1 MSHPGNSFGFLFRMA
16 WRDSRSSRRR
26 LLLFSISISLGVAAL
41 IAIGLFRASLAQAI
55 DDHAR
60 SLLGADLVVESSR
73 PFTREQEQMLRSLG
87 ATQAREVRFRTMA
100 LFPKSGGTRLVYV
113 RALGGNFPFYGKME
127 TTPPAAAQTFRNG
140 GEAVPEESLLFQF
153 RASAGD
159 SIKIGEATFRIAGA
173 LTKMPGEASPAASFA
188 PRVYIPLQN
197 LAETNLLKPGSLARY
212 LNFVKFAPNVDV
224 AAEVEKLAPQI
235 EKSGL
240 EYDTVAKRKKDLG
253 EALDNLYRF
262 LNLVGFISLLLGA
275 VGVASAIQAHL
286 EQKVRT
292 AAVLRCLGAAGRT
305 TVAIYLLQAMAMG
318 VIGVLSGAALG
329 LALHRILPGLLQKL
343 IPFELPTAIAW
354 TPVWGGMA
362 VGFAVCILFALPP
375 LLRFRRVSPL
385 LTLRASVDEK
395 AAPRRPDF
403 VIWLIYLVIAASLT
417 AFAILQANA
426 WSDGLFVAGGLGLAV
441 AILVGVAKL
450 LIFLV
455 RKLLPPGWSFVLR
468 QGLANLYRPNNR
480 TLLLT
485 LSLGLGTFLLLTIYL
500 TRDVLLTQFR
510 SIDANN
516 QPNIFLF
523 DIQPD
528 QTQAVADLVRQQ
540 QLPVIQQAPIVTMRL
555 VEVKG
560 RKSSDILKDPNRKAP
575 EWELEREYR
584 STYRADLSETE
595 KITAGKWVSHFDY
608 HPGETVPVSVEQGIA
623 RDLGLTIGDSL
634 VFDIQGVP
642 IKARVASLREVDWKR
657 FQTNFFVV
665 FPTGVLE
672 NAPTF
677 NVLVSRVPTP
687 AASARLQ
694 NAAVAKFPNI
704 SALDL
709 TSVIQTV
716 DAILGKVALVIRIM
730 SLFTVGTGL
739 VVLGSTIW
747 SGRYQRLKESVLLR
761 TLGASRAQIWK
772 ILCAE
777 YLFLGLLASATGI
790 GLALAASWALAVF
803 TFKLAYTPALLPV
816 VLAGLIVTAL
826 TVAVGLLTSY
836 GLGSTPPLAILR
848 EELD

>member
-1 MSHPGNSFGFLFRMA
+1 MPEANRNLAFIFRMA
-16 WRDSRSSRRR
+16 WRDSRSSRWR

-41 IAIGLFRASLAQAI
+41 IAIGLFRASLSQGI
-55 DDHAR
+55 DDQAR

-73 PFTREQEQMLRSLG
+73 PFTAEQEQMLRSLG
-87 ATQAREVRFRTMA
+87 KTQAREVRFRTMA
-100 LFPKSGGTRLVYV
+100 LFPKSGGTRLVHV

-127 TTPPAAAQTFRNG
+127 TAPAGAAQSFRNG
-140 GEAVPEESLLFQF
+140 GSAVPEESLLLQY
-153 RASAGD
+153 RAASGD
-159 SIKIGEATFRIAGA
+159 PIKIGDVTFRIAGA

-197 LAETNLLKPGSLARY
+197 LAQTNLLKPGSLARY
-212 LNFVKFAPNVDV
+212 LNFVKFAPGVDV
-224 AAEVEKLAPQI
+224 ASEVKKLAPQI
-235 EKSGL
+235 EHFGL

-286 EQKVRT
+286 QQKVRT
-292 AAVLRCLGAAGRT
+292 AAVLRCLGASGRT
-305 TVAIYLLQAMAMG
+305 SVAVYLLQAIALG
-318 VIGVLSGAALG
+318 IVGALAGAAVGLTIHQLLPDTLQKFIPFALPTTISWGSVWRGMAIG
-329 LALHRILPGLLQKL
+329 LA
-343 IPFELPTAIAW
+343 
-354 TPVWGGMA
+354 
-362 VGFAVCILFALPP
+362 VCVLFALPP

-385 LTLRASVDEK
+385 LTLRASVDEN
-395 AAPRRPDF
+395 AAPAKRDL
-403 VIWLIYLVIAASLT
+403 VIWAVY
-417 AFAILQANA
+417 FAIGAGLTLFAISQADR

-441 AILVGVAKL
+441 LVLAGVAKL
-450 LIFLV
+450 FIYLV
-455 RKLLPPGWSFVLR
+455 RRLLPRRWSFALR
-468 QGLANLYRPNNR
+468 QGLANLHRPNNR

-485 LSLGLGTFLLLTIYL
+485 LSLGLGTFLLLSAYL

-523 DIQPD
+523 DIQPG
-528 QTQAVADLVRQQ
+528 QTQAVAALVRQEK
-540 QLPVIQQAPIVTMRL
+540 LPVIQEAPIVTMRL

-560 RKSSDILKDPNRKAP
+560 RKSSDILKDPGHKVP

-595 KITAGKWVSHFDY
+595 KITAGQWIGRVDY
-608 HPGETVPVSVEQGIA
+608 HPGDTVPVSVEQDIA
-623 RDLGLTIGDSL
+623 KDLGLTIGDGL
-634 VFDIQGVP
+634 VFDVQGVS
-642 IKARVASLREVDWKR
+642 IKTRVASLRKVDWKR

-672 NAPTF
+672 KAPTF

-694 NAAVAKFPNI
+694 NAVVAKFPNV
-704 SALDL
+704 SAIDL

-716 DAILGKVALVIRIM
+716 DSILGKVALVIRIM
-730 SLFTVGTGL
+730 SFFVVGTGL
-739 VVLGSTIW
+739 IVLASTIW

-761 TLGASRAQIWK
+761 TLGASRLQIWK

-790 GLALAASWALAVF
+790 ALALLASWALAVF
-803 TFKLAYTPALLPV
+803 TFKLGYSPSPWPILLAA
-816 VLAGLIVTAL
+816 VLVSSL

-836 GLGSTPPLAILR
+836 GVGSTPPLAILR
-848 EELD
+848 DELE

>member
-1 MSHPGNSFGFLFRMA
+1 MPSGFQFIYRMA

-41 IAIGLFRASLAQAI
+41 IAIGLFRASLSQAI
-55 DDHAR
+55 DDQAR
-60 SLLGADLVVESSR
+60 SLLGADLVVESTR
-73 PFTREQEQMLRSLG
+73 PFSTEQEQMLRSLG
-87 ATQAREVRFRTMA
+87 ETQAREVRFRTMA
-100 LFPKSGGTRLVYV
+100 LFPKGGGTRLVHA
-113 RALGGNFPFYGKME
+113 RALGGAFPFYGKME
-127 TTPPAAAQTFRNG
+127 TAPPSAAQTFRDG
-140 GEAVPEESLLFQF
+140 GAAVPEESLLLQF
-153 RASAGD
+153 RAHPGD
-159 SIKIGEATFRIAGA
+159 SIKIGEATFTIAGA

-197 LAETNLLKPGSLARY
+197 LAQTNLLKPGSLARY
-212 LNFVKFAPNVDV
+212 LNFVKFAPGTNVT
-224 AAEVEKLAPQI
+224 AEVEKLGPRI
-235 EKSGL
+235 EAAGL

-253 EALDNLYRF
+253 RALDNLYRF

-286 EQKVRT
+286 QQKMRT

-305 TVAIYLLQAMAMG
+305 TVAVYLLQAMAMG
-318 VIGVLSGAALG
+318 VIGVLAGAVLG
-329 LALHRILPGLLQKL
+329 LTMHAILPQALQKF
-343 IPFELPTAIAW
+343 IPFELPRGIAW
-354 TPVWGGMA
+354 TPIWGGMG
-362 VGFAVCILFALPP
+362 VGLAVCLLFALPP

-385 LTLRASVDEK
+385 LALRAGADET
-395 AAPRRPDF
+395 AAPVRRDF
-403 VIWLIYLVIAASLT
+403 ATWLVYLFIGASLT
-417 AFAILQANA
+417 AFAISQAES
-426 WSDGLFVAGGLGLAV
+426 WSDGLFVAGGLGVAV
-441 AILVGVAKL
+441 GVLVGIAKL
-450 LIFLV
+450 LIFLM
-455 RKLLPPGWSFVLR
+455 RKLLPQSWSFVLR

-510 SIDANN
+510 SIDAHN
-516 QPNIFLF
+516 QPNIFLY
-523 DIQPD
+523 DIQPA
-528 QTQAVADLVRQQ
+528 QTEAIAALVRRE

-560 RKSSDILKDPNRKAP
+560 RKSADILKDPDQKIP

-595 KITAGKWVSHFDY
+595 KITAGQWIGHVDY
-608 HPGETVPVSVEQGIA
+608 HPGDIVPVSVEQDIA
-623 RDLGLTIGDSL
+623 KDLGLRIGDTL
-634 VFDIQGVP
+634 VFDVQGVP
-642 IKARVASLREVDWKR
+642 IKTRVASLREVDWKR

-677 NVLVSRVPTP
+677 IVLVSRVPTP

-694 NAAVAKFPNI
+694 NAVVAKFPNV

-716 DAILGKVALVIRIM
+716 DGILTKIALVIRIM

-739 VVLGSTIW
+739 IVLGSTIW

-761 TLGASRAQIWK
+761 TLGASRWQIWK
-772 ILCAE
+772 ILSAE
-777 YLFLGLLASATGI
+777 YLFLGLLSSATGI
-790 GLALAASWALAVF
+790 VLALAASWALAVF
-803 TFKLAYTPALLPV
+803 VFKLAYTPALLPV
-816 VLAGLIVTAL
+816 VLTAVIVSGL

-836 GLGSTPPLAILR
+836 GLGSTPPLAVLR
-848 EELD
+848 AELD

>member
-1 MSHPGNSFGFLFRMA
+1 MA

-41 IAIGLFRASLAQAI
+41 IAIGLFRASLAEAI
-55 DDHAR
+55 DDQAR
-60 SLLGADLVVESSR
+60 ALLGADLVVESSR
-73 PFTREQEQMLRSLG
+73 PFTPAQEQMLGSLG
-87 ATQAREVRFRTMA
+87 ETQAREVRFRTMA
-100 LFPKSGGTRLVYV
+100 VFPKSGGTRLVSV

-127 TTPPAAAQTFRNG
+127 TTPPAAAKTFRPG

-153 RASAGD
+153 RAQAGE
-159 SIKIGEATFRIAGA
+159 SMKIGEATFTIAGA

-188 PRVYIPLQN
+188 PRVYIPLQD
-197 LAETNLLKPGSLARY
+197 LAQTNLLKPGSLARY

-224 AAEVEKLAPQI
+224 ATEVKKLVPRI
-235 EKSGL
+235 EKAGL

-286 EQKVRT
+286 EQKTRT

-305 TVAIYLLQAMAMG
+305 TVAVYLLQAIAMG
-318 VIGVLSGAALG
+318 IVGVLAGAALG
-329 LALHRILPGLLQKL
+329 LTMHRILPRTLQKF
-343 IPFELPTAIAW
+343 IPFPLPTAIAW
-354 TPVWGGMA
+354 TAVWGGMA
-362 VGFAVCILFALPP
+362 VGLAVCILFALPP

-385 LTLRASVDEK
+385 LALRASVDES
-395 AAPRRPDF
+395 AGPRRDLA
-403 VIWLIYLVIAASLT
+403 IWLVYFFIAASLT
-417 AFAILQANA
+417 GFAISQAES
-426 WSDGLFVAGGLGLAV
+426 WTDGLFVAGGLAV
-441 AILVGVAKL
+441 AIGVLIGIAKL

-455 RKLLPPGWSFVLR
+455 RKLLPQGWSFVLR

-528 QTQAVADLVRQQ
+528 QTKAVAELVRQE
-540 QLPVIQQAPIVTMRL
+540 QLPVIQEAPIVTMRL
-555 VEVKG
+555 MEVKG
-560 RKSSDILKDPNRKAP
+560 RKSSDLLKDPQRKIP

-584 STYRADLSETE
+584 STYRKELSETE
-595 KITAGKWVSHFDY
+595 KLTTGEWVGHFDY
-608 HPGETVPVSVEQGIA
+608 HPGEMVPVSVEQDIA
-623 RDLGLTIGDSL
+623 KDLGLTIGDTL
-634 VFDIQGVP
+634 VFDVQGVP

-657 FQTNFFVV
+657 FQTNFFIV

-694 NAAVAKFPNI
+694 NATVAKFPNV

-709 TSVIQTV
+709 SSVIQTV
-716 DAILGKVALVIRIM
+716 DSILSKVALVIRIM

-761 TLGASRAQIWK
+761 TLGASRWQIWK

-790 GLALAASWALAVF
+790 VLALAASWALAVF
-803 TFKLAYTPALLPV
+803 TFKLSYAPSLRLIAA
-816 VLAGLIVTAL
+816 AGLIVTPL

-836 GLGSTPPLAILR
+836 GVGSTPPLAILR
-848 EELD
+848 EEPE

>member
-1 MSHPGNSFGFLFRMA
+1 MVNGLQFISRMA

-41 IAIGLFRASLAQAI
+41 IAIGLFRASLSQAI
-55 DDHAR
+55 DEQAR

-73 PFTREQEQMLRSLG
+73 PFTPAQEQMLRTLG
-87 ATQAREVRFRTMA
+87 ETQAREVRFRTMA
-100 LFPKSGGTRLVYV
+100 LFPKGGGTRLVYV
-113 RALGGNFPFYGKME
+113 RALGGNFPFYGRME
-127 TTPPAAAQTFRNG
+127 TTPAAAAESFRAG
-140 GEAVPEESLLFQF
+140 GAAVPEQSLLFQF
-153 RASAGD
+153 RAKTGD
-159 SIKIGEATFRIAGA
+159 AIKIGEATFTIAGA
-173 LTKMPGEASPAASFA
+173 LMKVPGEASPAASFA
-188 PRVYIPLQN
+188 PRIYIPLQD
-197 LAETNLLKPGSLARY
+197 LAKTNLLQPGSLARY
-212 LNFVKFAPNVDV
+212 LNFVKFAPGVDV
-224 AAEVEKLAPQI
+224 ASEVQKLAPLI
-235 EKSGL
+235 EKAGL

-253 EALDNLYRF
+253 DSLDNLYRF

-286 EQKVRT
+286 QQKVRT
-292 AAVLRCLGAAGRT
+292 AAILRCLGAAGRT
-305 TVAIYLLQAMAMG
+305 TVAVYLLQALAMG
-318 VIGVLSGAALG
+318 LAGVLTGAALG
-329 LALHRILPGLLQKL
+329 LTIHRTLPGLLQSY
-343 IPFELPTAIAW
+343 IPFALPTAIAW
-354 TPVWGGMA
+354 GPVWGGMA
-362 VGFAVCILFALPP
+362 IGLAVCLLFALPP

-385 LTLRASVDEK
+385 LTLRAAVDEN
-395 AAPRRPDF
+395 AVAGGRDF
-403 VIWLIYLVIAASLT
+403 VSWLVYLVIAASLT
-417 AFAILQANA
+417 VFAIAQADA
-426 WSDGLFVAGGLGLAV
+426 WIDGLFIAGGLAIAV
-441 AILVGVAKL
+441 GVLVGMAKL
-450 LIFLV
+450 LIYLV
-455 RKLLPPGWSFVLR
+455 RKLLPQSWSFVLR

-500 TRDVLLTQFR
+500 TRDVLLTQFS

-523 DIQPD
+523 DIQPG
-528 QTQAVADLVRQQ
+528 QTQAVAGLVRQE
-540 QLPVIQQAPIVTMRL
+540 QLPVIQTAPIVTMRL

-560 RKSSDILKDPNRKAP
+560 RKSSDLLKDPQRKTP
-575 EWELEREYR
+575 EWQLEREYR
-584 STYRADLSETE
+584 STYRAELSETE
-595 KITAGKWVSHFDY
+595 KITAGEWIGRFDY
-608 HPGETVPVSVEQGIA
+608 QPGATTPVSVEQDIA
-623 RDLGLTIGDSL
+623 RDLGLTIGDTL
-634 VFDIQGVP
+634 VFDVQGVE

-657 FQTNFFVV
+657 FQTNFFMV

-694 NAAVAKFPNI
+694 NAVVAKFPNV

-716 DAILGKVALVIRIM
+716 DGILTKVALVIRIM

-739 VVLGSTIW
+739 IVLGSTIW

-761 TLGASRAQIWK
+761 TLGASRGQIWK
-772 ILCAE
+772 ILGAE

-790 GLALAASWALAVF
+790 VLALAASWALAAF
-803 TFKLAYTPALLPV
+803 IFKLAYAPTILPV
-816 VLAGLIVTAL
+816 LLTAVIVTGL

-836 GLGSTPPLAILR
+836 GLGSAPPLAVLR
-848 EELD
+848 DELD